1 MGYIRLGCLNK
12 GKQRNTLIMSLA
24 RATVSGTIVTDIEKR
39 YTPNNTPVSNFTII
53 VNPTASSTNSNRMDQ
68 PSPVRIT
75 CWRGLAE
82 QSATQLRRGDSV
94 VVEGRLQIA
103 QLDNQTV
110 GGYAKKQYE
119 VDASAIFRGRVDAL
133 SGPANVNLSAG
144 GGYAAAPANPY
155 GSAPAPVSGLS
166 NSIDTTQQQ
175 TSSQPIQA
183 APTAAAMGTVT
194 FDDDITEDD
203 IPF

>member
-1 MGYIRLGCLNK
+1 
-12 GKQRNTLIMSLA
+12 MSLA
-24 RATVSGTIVTDIEKR
+24 RATVSGTIVTEIEKR
-39 YTPNNTPVSNFTII
+39 YTPNNTPVSNFTIM
-53 VNPTASSTNSNRMDQ
+53 VTPAASNTNSNRMDQ

-82 QSATQLRRGDSV
+82 QSATQLRRGDNV
-94 VVEGRLQIA
+94 VIEGRLQIA

-110 GGYAKKQYE
+110 GGYAKKQFE

-133 SGPANVNLSAG
+133 GAPNVNLSGAG
-144 GGYAAAPANPY
+144 APANPY
-155 GSAPAPVSGLS
+155 GTAPAPVSGLS
-166 NSIDTTQQQ
+166 ASVNSTQQQ
-175 TSSQPIQA
+175 TAAQPIQA
-183 APTAAAMGTVT
+183 APMGTVT

>member
-1 MGYIRLGCLNK
+1 
-12 GKQRNTLIMSLA
+12 MSLA
-24 RATVSGTIVTDIEKR
+24 RATVSGTIVTEIEKR
-39 YTPNNTPVSNFTII
+39 YTPNNTPVSNFTIM
-53 VNPTASSTNSNRMDQ
+53 VNPAASTNSNSNRMDQ

-82 QSATQLRRGDSV
+82 QSATQLRRGDNV
-94 VVEGRLQIA
+94 VIEGRLQIA

-110 GGYAKKQYE
+110 GGYAKKQFE

-133 SGPANVNLSAG
+133 GAPNVNLSGAG
-144 GGYAAAPANPY
+144 APANPY

-166 NSIDTTQQQ
+166 ASVNTTQQQ
-175 TSSQPIQA
+175 TAAQPIQTAPAA
-183 APTAAAMGTVT
+183 APMGTVT